1 MSNNPIQR
9 VFLDSQFLFAY
20 ISEIPKDI
28 EQLYAAEVK
37 AILYNSNPHIQ
48 IIISFVAIGETVN
61 SINKK
66 LDQSHLNNA
75 FMNLSAFLNEKRVD
89 MKPPTLEIF
98 KKTLDLIKSD
108 NHLDYTDAMILSHA
122 LCDDCSTHF
131 LTGDSTLLESESIQ
145 IACREYRKDN
155 RFPNLKIRDS
165 F

>member
-98 KKTLDLIKSD
+98 KKTLD
-108 NHLDYTDAMILSHA
+108 YTDAMILSHA